1 MELNVQVMPCCISI
15 IWFYSK
21 CIWPITINIQIIFIL
36 VCNFEDHRF
45 LVFLWG
51 LNPNGTS
58 CNTILVLNISCVCV
72 RKHLPR
78 SIARHLRVLLYTRL
92 KDVQYFNVLIASMSL
107 WKYSA
112 SLVLILLWT
121 EKKLFFV
128 HFFFRKKKKIEIHLK
143 SPSVPVFLRHIYN
156 DTLCSF
162 KMLPYIPM

>member
-21 CIWPITINIQIIFIL
+21 CIWPITINIQIILIL

-45 LVFLWG
+45 WVFLWG

-78 SIARHLRVLLYTRL
+78 SIARHLRVLLYTRQ

-128 HFFFRKKKKIEIHLK
+128 HFFFQGKKENRNTFKIPF
-143 SPSVPVFLRHIYN
+143 SSCF
-156 DTLCSF
+156 F
-162 KMLPYIPM
+162 KTYL